1 MRRLKKFL
9 FLFIISFSFGM
20 LFSFTAKAE
29 GEAEFRVQTTGP
41 SEDGRIEVSVYIDDI
56 EHIGGADLELQYDP
70 EQVICVDSG
79 LGETVSPAF
88 YDVYHNQEKHL
99 VKYVLLLPTMQDTST
114 PFLKASFQLIGE
126 EDYQPVFRV
135 VDLVDDTDEIGDV
148 DYKILYQQAD
158 GTWAETEGSGEGQ
171 GTQEETVDAGG
182 AVEHVEEENAE
193 ESSVQNKTGDNKS
206 VDETATTK
214 VKEET
219 LQEPN
224 IKDGQEDRE
233 VLNNQ
238 KVEETD
244 NQSSETPVA
253 AGSEGVKKEVQE
265 EREGHDVEPEV
276 EEEISTG
283 SKKRID
289 VGFFLLLLIALVATF
304 IFGRLR
310 KKKRQGCTDKK

>member
-1 MRRLKKFL
+1 MRRLRNFL
-9 FLFIISFSFGM
+9 FLFIISFSFSM
-20 LFSFTAKAE
+20 LFSFVAKAE
-29 GEAEFRVQTTGP
+29 GTAEFRVQTTGP

-158 GTWAETEGSGEGQ
+158 GTWAETDGSGEGQ
-171 GTQEETVDAGG
+171 EAQEEAADGGG
-182 AVEHVEEENAE
+182 AVEHVEEENTE
-193 ESSVQNKTGDNKS
+193 ESSVQNEAGDSKS
-206 VDETATTK
+206 VDGTATTK
-214 VKEET
+214 GKEEI

-238 KVEETD
+238 EVEETD
-244 NQSSETPVA
+244 NQSSETLVA
-253 AGSEGVKKEVQE
+253 AGSEDVKKDVQE
-265 EREGHDVEPEV
+265 ESEEPDMAPQV
-276 EEEISTG
+276 EEISTG
-283 SKKRID
+283 SKREID
-289 VGFFLLLLIALVATF
+289 GGFFLLLLIALVAAF
-304 IFGRLR
+304 IFWRLW
-310 KKKRQGCTDKK
+310 KKKRQECTDKK